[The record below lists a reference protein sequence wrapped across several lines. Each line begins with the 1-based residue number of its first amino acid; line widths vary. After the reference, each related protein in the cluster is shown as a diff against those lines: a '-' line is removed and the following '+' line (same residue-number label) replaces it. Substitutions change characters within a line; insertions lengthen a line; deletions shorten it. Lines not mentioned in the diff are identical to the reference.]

1 MRHLELGSYG
11 EKLALDYFKN
21 QDFLIKERNFRKK
34 WGEIDIVAYD
44 KKTKE
49 TVFIEVKT
57 RLRDGSLAIDP
68 EEELTTKK
76 IQRLKRIILSYLSL
90 KRLENQ
96 PWRFDFVAIELKDF
110 QSKPIIRYYKDE
122 FLEF

>member
-1 MRHLELGSYG
+1 MRHLKLGGYG
-11 EKLALDYFKN
+11 EKLALDYFKSHG
-21 QDFLIKERNFRKK
+21 FLIKERNFRKK

-57 RLRDGSLAIDP
+57 RLRDGSLAIEP

-110 QSKPIIRYYKDE
+110 QSKPIIRHYKDE